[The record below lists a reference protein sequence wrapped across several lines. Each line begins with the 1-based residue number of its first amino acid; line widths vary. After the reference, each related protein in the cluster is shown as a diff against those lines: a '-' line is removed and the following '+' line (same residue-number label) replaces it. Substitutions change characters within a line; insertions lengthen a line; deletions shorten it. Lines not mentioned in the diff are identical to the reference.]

1 MDIQRFI
8 RKLGELPTD
17 KMTEIATAI
26 AIAAV
31 IELDL
36 GDQ

>member
-17 KMTEIATAI
+17 KMTAAM
-26 AIAAV
+26 AVAAV